1 MTAPPLPALQSN
13 HVGAGAP
20 EAPVNS
26 QDAGRKP
33 AQLALCC
40 GLVTLFWLIAA
51 SRWIFSDTVIPWDS
65 KNQFYAF
72 LRFLS
77 AALHAGDWPFWNPYH
92 YAGHPSVADPQ
103 SMIFSPLFV
112 LWGALDPAPTMRTF
126 DLVVLAH
133 LLAGGL
139 ALAAIGWRARWP
151 EPACVLAA
159 ALFMFGGAAS
169 GRLQHTGIILS
180 YGLFPPALLL
190 LQMALERRSH
200 ALAIGFAIVAA
211 MMALGRSQLALLLCV
226 LLLVVAAAEIMSVP
240 RPASYLWKRSGVLA
254 TMAAV
259 GGALLIVPLLLTLQF
274 ADISNRPAES
284 LTDAAQGS
292 LHPVNLAT
300 LLVPNIFGTH
310 SSYFGPGRATLPEV
324 ALTDGSFNYL
334 FVGAVPILLLLWVG
348 IAGGGAWRRGRRL
361 MTATLVIACLL
372 MLGRYTPVYALAFR
386 WVPAMDFF
394 RRPTDAG
401 FVFGIALAILSG
413 HCLADYV
420 REGPPRFR
428 LRRFLVPAAAL
439 PAVIGSA
446 VLFST
451 GTGHTATAA
460 SEAAISAAVML
471 VAVIILLG
479 PRRRQT
485 RAVAACLVTLIALAE
500 LVWWNTASK
509 LNAEKRTL
517 YAVLE
522 APAGA
527 DAAAIALLENA
538 LGQDHRHGNYP
549 RVEVVG
555 LGGPWQN
562 LAVVRGWEATNGYNP
577 LRIGLYDRLVAPG
590 EESWKPEQRRF
601 PPSFESYDS
610 PLARALGLSYLVLG
624 QPLERMPGMSKLPA
638 ADVLLAG
645 PPIWIYR
652 LRGAM
657 PRARLLDQFEM
668 AAADNPQPDGRR
680 FTGPSADPVLMDPE
694 ALSRRLASLSKS
706 ESPDAVKVASLRLGR
721 VEVAVASARGGLLT
735 LHDIYYPGWVA
746 EIDGKPASIL
756 RADVLFR
763 GVEVPPGVHHV
774 TFRFAPFSLANL
786 RAARGGG
793 ANRP

>member
-1 MTAPPLPALQSN
+1 MAAPPPPVLHSDRVA
-13 HVGAGAP
+13 AGAP
-20 EAPVNS
+20 DASVNS
-26 QDAGRKP
+26 PDAGRKP
-33 AQLALCC
+33 APLALCC

-103 SMIFSPLFV
+103 SMVFSPLFV
-112 LWGALDPAPTMRTF
+112 LWGALDAAPTMRAF

-151 EPACVLAA
+151 GPACVLAA

-190 LQMALERRSH
+190 LQIALERRSH
-200 ALAIGFAIVAA
+200 SLAIGFAIVAA
-211 MMALGRSQLALLLCV
+211 MMALGRSQVALLLCV
-226 LLLVVAAAEIMSVP
+226 LLLAAAAAEILSAP
-240 RPASYLWKRSGVLA
+240 RPASYLWERSGVLA

-284 LTDAAQGS
+284 LIEAAQGS

-324 ALTDGSFNYL
+324 ALTDSSFNYL
-334 FVGAVPILLLLWVG
+334 FFGAVPILLLLWIG
-348 IAGGGAWRRGRRL
+348 IAGGSAWRPGRRL

-401 FVFGIALAILSG
+401 FVFGIALAILAG

-420 REGPPRFR
+420 REGLPRFR
-428 LRRFLVPAAAL
+428 LTRFLVPAVAL
-439 PAVIGSA
+439 AAVIGSA
-446 VLFST
+446 VLFSAR
-451 GTGHTATAA
+451 TGHTATAA
-460 SEAAISAAVML
+460 GEVAISVAVML
-471 VAVIILLG
+471 VAVIMLLG

-485 RAVAACLVTLIALAE
+485 RAVAASLVTLIALAE
-500 LVWWNTASK
+500 LVSWNAASK

-538 LGQDHRHGNYP
+538 LAQDHRRGNYP

-577 LRIGLYDRLVAPG
+577 LRTGLYDRLVAPG
-590 EESWKPEQRRF
+590 EENWKPEQRRF

-610 PLARALGLSYLVLG
+610 PLARALGLGYLVLG
-624 QPLERMPGMSKLPA
+624 QPLERLPGMSKLPA

-657 PRARLLDQFEM
+657 PRARLLDQIEV
-668 AAADNPQPDGRR
+668 AAADNP
-680 FTGPSADPVLMDPE
+680 
-694 ALSRRLASLSKS
+694 
-706 ESPDAVKVASLRLGR
+706 DAVKIASLRLGQ
-721 VEVAVASARGGLLT
+721 VEVVVVSPRGGLLT

-746 EIDGKPASIL
+746 DIDGKPAPIV
-756 RADVLFR
+756 RAELLFR
-763 GVEVPPGVHHV
+763 GVEVRPGVHHV

-786 RAARGGG
+786 RAALGD
-793 ANRP
+793 AVNQP